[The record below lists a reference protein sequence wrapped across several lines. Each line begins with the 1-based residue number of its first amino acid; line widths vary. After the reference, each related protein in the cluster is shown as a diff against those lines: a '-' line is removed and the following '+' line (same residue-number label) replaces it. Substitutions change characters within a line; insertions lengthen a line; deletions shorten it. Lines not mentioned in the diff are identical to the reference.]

1 MQMAEDNSSCELC
14 CLRLRKKKKKDG
26 ENKYSCRGK
35 ACVTARLNQSYKDG
49 FLGLGEKAA
58 WRDLC

>member
-1 MQMAEDNSSCELC
+1 MQMAEDNSSCVLC
-14 CLRLRKKKKKDG
+14 CLRLRKKKNDG
-26 ENKYSCRGK
+26 ENKYSCGGK

-58 WRDLC
+58 WGDRC